1 MEKKNT
7 ALVVLVVILSLLVG
21 TLGGY
26 LISDKLVNN
35 KNNNQINKPNDQDQN
50 QDVTPEPSMSAYEKF
65 VLEYKKSMKESI
77 DTNTSENVEIFSW
90 VPDNSKQIKNIT
102 LKKDGTATI
111 NYYASSSYNKKYPNG
126 QVLDG
131 KYIILDVK
139 AVGSGGYYMYFL
151 IKEDGSVTAIDEF
164 SGKDN
169 NELKIEENY
178 NNYKEITSI
187 KDYIH
192 TNDIDNQE
200 YDKYVKLDKNKDGL
214 VFTDINGNTY

>member
-7 ALVVLVVILSLLVG
+7 ALFVLVVILSLLVG
-21 TLGGY
+21 ALGGY
-26 LISDKLVNN
+26 LISNKLVKNSN
-35 KNNNQINKPNDQDQN
+35 NNNQTEKPNGEDKN
-50 QDVTPEPSMSAYEKF
+50 VTPEPSMPAYKKF
-65 VLEYKKSMKESI
+65 VVEHKKSMK
-77 DTNTSENVEIFSW
+77 DTTVSSTDKDEFNVL
-90 VPDNSKQIKNIT
+90 NKKIKNIT
-102 LKKDGTATI
+102 LKQDGTTTI
-111 NYYASSSYNKKYPNG
+111 NYYSSSYKEKYPNG
-126 QVLDG
+126 QVLNG
-131 KYIILDVK
+131 KYIILDVES
-139 AVGSGGYYMYFL
+139 VGNGGFYMYF
-151 IKEDGSVTAIDEF
+151 IVKEDGSVTAINEF

-200 YDKYVKLDKNKDGL
+200 YDKYVKSDKNKDGL

>member
-77 DTNTSENVEIFSW
+77 DTNTSENAEIFSW

-126 QVLDG
+126 
-131 KYIILDVK
+131 
-139 AVGSGGYYMYFL
+139 
-151 IKEDGSVTAIDEF
+151 
-164 SGKDN
+164 
-169 NELKIEENY
+169 
-178 NNYKEITSI
+178 
-187 KDYIH
+187 
-192 TNDIDNQE
+192 
-200 YDKYVKLDKNKDGL
+200 
-214 VFTDINGNTY
+214 

>member
-77 DTNTSENVEIFSW
+77 DTNTSENAEIFSW

-111 NYYASSSYNKKYPNG
+111 NYYSSSYKEKYPNG
-126 QVLDG
+126 QVLNG
-131 KYIILDVK
+131 KYIILDVES
-139 AVGSGGYYMYFL
+139 VGNGGFYMYFL
-151 IKEDGSVTAIDEF
+151 VKEDGSVTAINEF
-164 SGKDN
+164 SGNGN
-169 NELKIEENY
+169 NELNIEENY